1 MRCKICGFR
10 ANNIRGMGRHYRE
23 KHPSVMRRRVK
34 RIKSMGGKTSPYEP
48 LGQRFCPYCG
58 HEL

>member
-1 MRCKICGFR
+1 MDNSMKCKICGYR

-23 KHPSVMRRRVK
+23 CHPSAMRRRVK
-34 RIKSMGGKTSPYEP
+34 RIPRSTE